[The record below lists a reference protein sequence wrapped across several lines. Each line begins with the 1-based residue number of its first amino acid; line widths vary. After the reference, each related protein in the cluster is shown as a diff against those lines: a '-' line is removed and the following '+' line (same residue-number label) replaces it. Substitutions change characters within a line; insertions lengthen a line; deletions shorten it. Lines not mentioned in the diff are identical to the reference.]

1 MKHFFVLTGPESTGK
16 TTLAQQ
22 LAVEWN
28 MPLVPEFARQ
38 YLENKVD
45 SYTLED
51 VDFIGQKQW
60 ELELATEGELV
71 ICDTDLLTI
80 YIWKKERFSMLRIQ
94 PYFHCS
100 KDVQAILTFAANIPW
115 VPDPLRE
122 NPMDRDRLFEIY
134 LSLINKLNCHFPSSM
149 AIHLMKDTLAYHS
162 MEPSLV
168 NKLLQQP
175 LIKTWFHKPALF
187 RSLSSASYQ
196 TESLTESSSINLIVN
211 PFTSLS

>member
-45 SYTLED
+45 SYTLEN

-80 YIWKKERFSMLRIQ
+80 YIWKKAV
-94 PYFHCS
+94 FHVEDTALLSLLKKTSRQYLLC
-100 KDVQAILTFAANIPW
+100 AANIPW

-134 LSLINKLNCHFPSSM
+134 LSLINKLELPFSI
-149 AIHLMKDTLAYHS
+149 IHGNSFDERYTLAYHNIGAFFS
-162 MEPSLV
+162 
-168 NKLLQQP
+168 K
-175 LIKTWFHKPALF
+175 
-187 RSLSSASYQ
+187 
-196 TESLTESSSINLIVN
+196 
-211 PFTSLS
+211 

>member
-22 LAVEWN
+22 LTVEWN

-80 YIWKKERFSMLRIQ
+80 YIWKKRFSMLRIQ

-100 KDVQAILTFAANIPW
+100 KRRPGNTYFVLPTYPGCRIPCGKIPW
-115 VPDPLRE
+115 TE
-122 NPMDRDRLFEIY
+122 TG
-134 LSLINKLNCHFPSSM
+134 SLKYTCL
-149 AIHLMKDTLAYHS
+149 
-162 MEPSLV
+162 
-168 NKLLQQP
+168 
-175 LIKTWFHKPALF
+175 
-187 RSLSSASYQ
+187 
-196 TESLTESSSINLIVN
+196 
-211 PFTSLS
+211 